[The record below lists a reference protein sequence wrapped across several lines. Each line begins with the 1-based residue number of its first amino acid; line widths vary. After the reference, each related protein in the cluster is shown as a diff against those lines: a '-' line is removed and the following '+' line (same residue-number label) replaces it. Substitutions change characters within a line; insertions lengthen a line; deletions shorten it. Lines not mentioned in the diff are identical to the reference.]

1 MPIATP
7 MPTTASAPTEMPAPT
22 EDSRQRDAGDGR
34 AIGTAAR
41 PIRVQVVDDHQAVR
55 RGLVE
60 LLEDQPDMQVTG
72 VSATATAAIAQ
83 AGCGQID
90 VAVLDYHLGGR
101 NGLWLSRKLRLLS
114 RAPRVVIY
122 SAYAN
127 DHLAASCAVANVD
140 AVLNKGGL
148 GSELCDAIRAV
159 ARGRRLL
166 PRVPRPL
173 ADTLS
178 RRLTDAEQPI
188 FGMLLSGIA
197 REEICQIL
205 RISPAELASR
215 ETTMLNRLEALPG
228 ELPGEIDD
236 RRLGGGRIDPKR
248 LIPQPRADV
257 GLSM

>member
-1 MPIATP
+1 MPTATP
-7 MPTTASAPTEMPAPT
+7 MPIASRMPITSRMPTEG
-22 EDSRQRDAGDGR
+22 EDSRRRDAGDGR

-55 RGLVE
+55 RGLVQ
-60 LLEDQPDMQVTG
+60 LLEDQPDMRVEG
-72 VSATATAAIAQ
+72 VSATATAAVAH

-90 VAVLDYHLGGR
+90 VAVVDYHLGGR
-101 NGLWLSRKLRLLS
+101 NGLWLSRKLRLLP

-127 DHLAASCAVANVD
+127 DHLVASCVVANVD

-166 PRVPRPL
+166 PRVPQPL
-173 ADTLS
+173 ADLLS
-178 RRLTDAEQPI
+178 RRLTDAELPI
-188 FGMLLSGIA
+188 FGMLLSGIT
-197 REEICQIL
+197 REEICAGL
-205 RISPAELASR
+205 HISPAELASR
-215 ETTMLNRLEALPG
+215 EATMLHRLEA
-228 ELPGEIDD
+228 LPGEIDD
-236 RRLGGGRIDPKR
+236 RRPGEGRIDPER
-248 LIPQPRADV
+248 LIPQRRADA